1 MLDASGVSCHAV
13 VGHSSGEIAAAVA
26 AGHITPAQAIKI
38 AYYRGKAASG
48 AKYETPVGMLAV
60 GLGVENVQ
68 PYLSETSIQ
77 IACINSPESVT
88 LSGKRSELESIES
101 TLKDDGHF
109 VRLLQVDAAYH
120 SRYMAIIAGQYE
132 DLLERH
138 VEWPEQSEEH
148 TAMFSSTTGKK
159 ADRLR
164 ASYWVENM
172 IMPVL
177 FNQAVQKMISQPEGV
192 DILIEIGPSNA
203 LAGPINQIK
212 KAVSASI
219 EYTSA
224 WKRGPEALQTM
235 LKLAGRLF
243 TIGYPINLAQMNKD
257 SKPCS
262 PSVVVDLPNY
272 SWNHTTKYW
281 HESEASMDWRFR
293 KFVHHDL
300 LGNKVL
306 GTPWT
311 QPVWKKVLK
320 VQDLPWLR
328 DHKVIT
334 LYVLQSVLSLL
345 RSDAND
351 VCVQL
356 GESVIFPASGYL
368 AMAIEALFQKSKAT
382 GRLPDETDVNQA
394 TYQLRNVSF
403 SRTLQLEDQDKDS
416 KILLSLNPCSST
428 MDSWHE
434 FKISSIATDIINDHC
449 QGLIC
454 IGEQTKEGMSFR
466 IPYIKF
472 RE

>member
-1 MLDASGVSCHAV
+1 M
-13 VGHSSGEIAAAVA
+13 GHSSGEIAAAVA

-38 AYYRGKAASG
+38 AYYRGKVTSA

-60 GLGVENVQ
+60 GLGVEKVQ
-68 PYLSETSIQ
+68 PYLSDTSIQ

-120 SRYMAIIAGQYE
+120 SRYMAIIADQYQ

-138 VEWPEQSEEH
+138 IKWPEPSEERV
-148 TAMFSSTTGKK
+148 AMFSSTTGKM
-159 ADRLR
+159 AVRFLGP
-164 ASYWVENM
+164 SYWVANM
-172 IMPVL
+172 TSCVV
-177 FNQAVQKMISQPEGV
+177 FNQAVQKMISQPESV

-212 KAVSASI
+212 KAVSAPI

-224 WKRGPEALQTM
+224 WKRGPEALQMM

-243 TIGYPINLAQMNKD
+243 TIGYPINLAQVNKD
-257 SKPCS
+257 SNPCS

-334 LYVLQSVLSLL
+334 LYILQSIFSLL
-345 RSDAND
+345 RNGAND

-382 GRLPDETDVNQA
+382 GRLPDETEVNQA
-394 TYQLRNVSF
+394 TYQFRNVTF
-403 SRTLQLEDQDKDS
+403 SRTLPLEDQDKDS

-428 MDSWHE
+428 KDSWHE

-454 IGEQTKEGMSFR
+454 LGEQAKEGMFSQNF
-466 IPYIKF
+466 IPQIS
-472 RE
+472 RLS